1 MCYGTIAKI
10 LVGAAL
16 IAAGL
21 FALVP
26 GIAVKGVASGFA
38 LDEFVSVLVGTVPA
52 FVVLMGILLA
62 WIEWDELKAELSKKK
77 RKR

>member
-10 LVGAAL
+10 LVGTAL

-21 FALVP
+21 YALVP
-26 GIAVKGVASGFA
+26 LGISVQGIASGFA
-38 LDEFVSVLVGTVPA
+38 LDEFVSVLTGAVPLFA
-52 FVVLMGILLA
+52 VLVGILII
-62 WIEWDELKAELSKKK
+62 WVGSEELKAELSKK